1 MTDFL
6 KKCYQVDLG
15 ISTVCF
21 KLFGPGEGGLMGE
34 KAARLLW
41 ESVSVTGDGFFWFG
55 LVPIG
60 YMATKSWDP
69 KSLLSM
75 EARLIVSILVI
86 DIGTIVVLKYLFRR
100 ERPPHHKKDFR
111 FVGPDVHSFPS
122 GHSTRVWSVAYGLR
136 TLIYFNSSFTEQST
150 VDPWI
155 VVWASIV
162 SLGRVALGR
171 HYVSPEPF
179 IPSDFSFPCFY

>member
-1 MTDFL
+1 
-6 KKCYQVDLG
+6 
-15 ISTVCF
+15 
-21 KLFGPGEGGLMGE
+21 MGE

-111 FVGPDVHSFPS
+111 FVGIPDTLQLTSLFETTFDPRPQTIGTGPRPQDLDHRPYSPTLSFLFDGPPVKHQKDVLISKSAEHS
-122 GHSTRVWSVAYGLR
+122 
-136 TLIYFNSSFTEQST
+136 
-150 VDPWI
+150 
-155 VVWASIV
+155 
-162 SLGRVALGR
+162 
-171 HYVSPEPF
+171 
-179 IPSDFSFPCFY
+179 